1 MSSEACWLREHIAV
15 ARQQIHA
22 TLTGMSRIRTAYLP
36 ALLLTSFFIACAVL
50 NAQEP
55 KAQNTTDLANMP
67 APAADLAA
75 LVEKQFGPDFQI
87 VTESPSAKIVGAA
100 LLDRTP
106 AKWKPLFTADLDGDG
121 VEDAIIIARNNNAN
135 IGAAAYGY
143 RVFDAYNDHFG
154 YGNPQVT
161 ASFNGNDPIHNM
173 VMLVIH
179 GSGPQAWRSDKPKAK
194 YVLINVP
201 FEQVSISRTMFK
213 KRAIDAI
220 RVEESDTISSVL
232 FFDGKKYRYIPGG
245 GEN

>member
-1 MSSEACWLREHIAV
+1 
-15 ARQQIHA
+15 
-22 TLTGMSRIRTAYLP
+22 
-36 ALLLTSFFIACAVL
+36 
-50 NAQEP
+50 
-55 KAQNTTDLANMP
+55 MP
-67 APAADLAA
+67 AAPADLAA

-87 VTESPSAKIVGAA
+87 VTESPIAKITGAA

-106 AKWKPLFTADLDGDG
+106 PKWKPLFTADLDGDG
-121 VEDAIIIARNNNAN
+121 VEDAIIVARNNNAT

-143 RVFDAYNDHFG
+143 KVYDAYNDHFG

-173 VMLVIH
+173 LLLVIH
-179 GSGPQAWRSDKPKAK
+179 GSGAQAWRSEKPKAK
-194 YVLINVP
+194 FVLINVP
-201 FEQVSISRTMFK
+201 FEQVSVTRNMFK
-213 KRAIDAI
+213 KKTIDAI